1 MNPYRIAYKGLK
13 SGTHNIDFDI
23 TADFFKNFET
33 SRITESAIKVD
44 IEIDS
49 RSTMIVFDFRIS
61 GTYKGDCDRC
71 TAPIDINISGVDQV
85 IFKFSEEEI
94 ANTDEV
100 IFIDPK
106 ETHID
111 LTQVL
116 YQLIHAHLPISASRD
131 CESEDYKYCDHQVL
145 DRLEYRV
152 PEEEDKGDNNPL
164 WGALKD
170 LDLK

>member
-1 MNPYRIAYKGLK
+1 M
-13 SGTHNIDFDI
+13 
-23 TADFFKNFET
+23 
-33 SRITESAIKVD
+33 
-44 IEIDS
+44 
-49 RSTMIVFDFRIS
+49 
-61 GTYKGDCDRC
+61 
-71 TAPIDINISGVDQV
+71 